1 MLTYLLVPFSDRQE
15 VRPAAAS
22 VAERVRA
29 VRGAVPAQVHPEGAA
44 DGRRRARAARL
55 ARGDPLRPR
64 LPQRAPQRP
73 VYQGLF
79 PSIGMALSAMA
90 HKFFM

>member
-1 MLTYLLVPFSDRQE
+1 MLVPYSDRQE
-15 VRPAAAS
+15 VRPAAAP

-55 ARGDPLRPR
+55 AQGNPLRPR
-64 LPQRAPQRP
+64 LTQMLA
-73 VYQGLF
+73 
-79 PSIGMALSAMA
+79 
-90 HKFFM
+90 

>member
-1 MLTYLLVPFSDRQE
+1 MLVPYSNRQE
-15 VRPAAAS
+15 VRPAAAP

-64 LPQRAPQRP
+64 LPQRAPQCP
-73 VYQGLF
+73 VYQGL
-79 PSIGMALSAMA
+79 SL
-90 HKFFM
+90 